1 MKAVNKL
8 VCAVALAAAGSM
20 VAVAASATP
29 VTMTFD
35 ELATSGVGGG
45 QYVADYYDGGCG
57 VAYHGGPATCGGPDY
72 GVVWTG
78 AAVAQGGLYG
88 LNAPSTPNIL
98 VRGTEN
104 NVSGAPIV
112 MNVANGFTDGFSFY
126 YSSTGTV
133 GSVTLYSGL
142 DGTGDVLYT
151 TGKLAGTP
159 AACPSH
165 SGLFACWNLMDDF
178 TFDGVVHSVGFDGP
192 SNRIAW
198 DNVSFDTRSGS
209 IAVPEP
215 AELGLFGLGLLLV
228 GGFVALRRRTA

>member
-8 VCAVALAAAGSM
+8 VCAAALAAAGSM
-20 VAVAASATP
+20 VAVAASATQ

-35 ELATSGVGGG
+35 QLATSGAAGG
-45 QYVADYYDGGCG
+45 QYVADYYNGGCG
-57 VAYHGGPATCGGPDY
+57 AAYNGGSATCDGPDY

-88 LNAPSTPNIL
+88 ANAPSTPNIL

-104 NVSGAPIV
+104 NLSGPPIV
-112 MNVANGFTDGFSFY
+112 MNVASGFIDGFSFY
-126 YSSTGTV
+126 YSSV

-142 DGTGDVLYT
+142 DGTGNVLYT

-165 SGLFACWNLMDDF
+165 SGLFACWNFMDGF
-178 TFDGVVHSVGFDGP
+178 TFNGVVRSVGFDGP

-198 DNVSFDTRSGS
+198 DNVSFDTRGGS